1 MRFRE
6 LDRVVL
12 THDMPEHGLEEG
24 DIRAIVHIHDDGET
38 VEVEFVTAERRTVA
52 VLTLKPENIRS
63 IADRDILH
71 VREYSSSH
79 G

>member
-1 MRFRE
+1 MRFKE
-6 LDRVVL
+6 LDTVVL
-12 THDMPEHGLEEG
+12 THDMPEHGLKEG
-24 DIRAIVHIHDDGET
+24 DIDAIVHIHNDGET

-52 VLTLKPENIRS
+52 VFILKPENIRS
-63 IADRDILH
+63 IADREILY